1 MNAPA
6 AAQKR
11 SATPAMSR
19 GSPSRPSGMRGS
31 VFGDLEQRLR
41 AVQPDWAEL
50 MRLEVVRS
58 YLGAPAPD
66 LR

>member
-1 MNAPA
+1 
-6 AAQKR
+6 
-11 SATPAMSR
+11 MSR
-19 GSPSRPSGMRGS
+19 GSPNRPSGMRGS